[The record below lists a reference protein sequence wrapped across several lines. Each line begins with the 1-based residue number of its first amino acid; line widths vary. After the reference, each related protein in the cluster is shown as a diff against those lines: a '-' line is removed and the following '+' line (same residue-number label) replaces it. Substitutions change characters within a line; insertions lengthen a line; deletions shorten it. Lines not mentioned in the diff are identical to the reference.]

1 MKAMILAAGLGTR
14 LRPLTNDRPKAMVRI
29 QGIPLLEIVI
39 RRLQFFGIRE
49 FIINTHHFAD
59 QITDFLKEKED
70 FGATIHISHEIAE
83 PLETGG
89 ALKKAAPFF
98 ADGKPFL
105 LCNTDILT
113 TLDFYQFFQYH
124 QKNKAIATLAT
135 RQRTTSRYL
144 IFDEEHT
151 LSGWINVK
159 TGELKMARPATGRF
173 QLHAFSGLHVIDP
186 SLFQYFGKADRF
198 SIIDTYL
205 AAAEKTTIK
214 CYPDEGSIWLD
225 VGKASA
231 IEVAGKLVG
240 QVLQNNVGK
249 MFRD

>member
-39 RRLQFFGIRE
+39 RRLQFFGIKE

-59 QITDFLKEKED
+59 QIEAHLKNNKNFD
-70 FGATIHISHEIAE
+70 ATIHLSHESEE

-89 ALKKAAPFF
+89 GLKKVQSFF
-98 ADGKPFL
+98 SDGKPFI

-113 TLDFYQFFQYH
+113 TLDFH
-124 QKNKAIATLAT
+124 QLAQVHRSGNAIATLAT

-144 IFDEEHT
+144 IFNKKNQ
-151 LSGWINVK
+151 LCGWTNIK
-159 TGELKMARPATGRF
+159 TGVIKMVRPVTG
-173 QLHAFSGLHVIDP
+173 QLQLRAFSGIQIIDP
-186 SLFQYFGKADRF
+186 RLFDFFSIKERF

-205 AAAEKTTIK
+205 KAAASTNIQ
-214 CYPDEGSIWLD
+214 CFPDSDSLWLD
-225 VGKASA
+225 VGKPPA
-231 IEVAGKLVG
+231 IEAAGKIIHEILT
-240 QVLQNNVGK
+240 NNIIDK
-249 MFRD
+249 F